1 MPADFLTPVTAS
13 VILANSRTWLRYL
26 WAVLLSASGCLW
38 WAKHSLRKQ
47 GAVLVLMLHRVL
59 DDAGF
64 GQTHCTA
71 DIVVRDKTFADFTR
85 YISRLYEV
93 VPLREAKPGQPSERL
108 RLVLTFDDGWGDNYL
123 HVFPRVRQLKLPLTV
138 FVCSGV
144 LGEVMPFWTEQ
155 AASLMKCLRP
165 VPGAAVIDEAIEAL
179 KSLPAAQRA
188 ARIQQLREQAG
199 EADFGCALDRV
210 LSLPEILAM
219 DQAGVEF
226 GSHTHTHPILTTVS
240 LEEGQED
247 IQTSK
252 ERPWGSRA
260 AYFPIPTGA
269 GRQRCG
275 ARCSRRASRLRSR
288 RSRGRGWQ
296 AAIPWR
302 SRASTYRR
310 KT

>member
-93 VPLREAKPGQPSERL
+93 
-108 RLVLTFDDGWGDNYL
+108 
-123 HVFPRVRQLKLPLTV
+123 
-138 FVCSGV
+138 
-144 LGEVMPFWTEQ
+144 MPFWTEQ

-188 ARIQQLREQAG
+188 ARIQQL
-199 EADFGCALDRV
+199 
-210 LSLPEILAM
+210 
-219 DQAGVEF
+219 
-226 GSHTHTHPILTTVS
+226 
-240 LEEGQED
+240 
-247 IQTSK
+247 
-252 ERPWGSRA
+252 
-260 AYFPIPTGA
+260 
-269 GRQRCG
+269 
-275 ARCSRRASRLRSR
+275 
-288 RSRGRGWQ
+288 
-296 AAIPWR
+296 
-302 SRASTYRR
+302 
-310 KT
+310 